1 MQKVTNQDVV
11 IYITSFV
18 LRTYSVDPCFNVV
31 TSSAHQ
37 SSDDVSS
44 LSPYYGQPLHVIA
57 CRVLLRMSD
66 DYGRN
71 FFVILVI
78 VLYLYLAQLVLC
90 PYFDKIIIGLNGCD
104 AVQI

>member
-1 MQKVTNQDVV
+1 MQKVTNHGVV
-11 IYITSFV
+11 IYITSF
-18 LRTYSVDPCFNVV
+18 YSVDPCFNVV
-31 TSSAHQ
+31 TSSARQ

-44 LSPYYGQPLHVIA
+44 LSSYYGQPLHVIA

-78 VLYLYLAQLVLC
+78 VLYLCLAHLVLC
-90 PYFDKIIIGLNGCD
+90 PCFDKIIIGLNGCD